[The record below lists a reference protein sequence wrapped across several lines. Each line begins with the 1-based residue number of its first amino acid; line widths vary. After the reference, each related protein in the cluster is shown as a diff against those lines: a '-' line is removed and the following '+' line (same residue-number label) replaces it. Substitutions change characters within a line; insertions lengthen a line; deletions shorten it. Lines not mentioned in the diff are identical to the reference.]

1 MNIKDLMP
9 IGRKQWVQRKWQD
22 YEDSKNTQAISRSEK
37 AYYDPTDAK
46 FDLKIDKSKWKA
58 TVDRKV
64 NYLLA
69 RPPVVTEHQDILDDL
84 LSFIRESALAY
95 TLRGSLIWIVQGDG
109 EAIIPRP
116 LIMNNTI
123 AVYSDEYREEIVA
136 FIRKYTELEVEPE
149 TGEET
154 ELNFYECYY
163 EGDGGVWH
171 RDTFHYDVDGRDKE
185 ETLAEVPVFIELGK
199 TGDAPL
205 YAYVENLLA
214 AFDRILKHQD
224 TTVEKNTTPLV
235 EVKGYSG
242 TSDADLKYAVENL
255 SLVKVDGAGGI
266 MLHMRN
272 MDSAA
277 IDLWTKRLMQEYYE
291 ATSTVGKE
299 MELHYAQSGKALDR
313 LFIDMENSARELAH
327 ILETALVR
335 YFEVI
340 GYEGVDI
347 IWNTD
352 RPVDDLDII
361 NGIQTSRGLV
371 SDRTLLEQHP
381 WVDDI
386 EEELIRR
393 EQEAIGGM
401 YDLVEW
407 EDEEA
412 LNEEPEVEENVKW
425 S

>member
-1 MNIKDLMP
+1 MTVKELSP
-9 IGRKQWVQRKWQD
+9 FGRKQWVKRKWD
-22 YEDSKNTQAISRSEK
+22 EYISSKNTLAIDRSEK
-37 AYYDPTDAK
+37 AYYEPTDEL
-46 FDLKIDKSKWKA
+46 FDDKVDKSKWKA
-58 TVDRKV
+58 TIDRKV

-69 RPPVVTEHQDILDDL
+69 RPPMTTEHQEVLDDL
-84 LSFIRESALAY
+84 LPFIRESALEY
-95 TLRGSLIWIVQGDG
+95 TLRGSLVWIVQGDG
-109 EAIIPRP
+109 EAIVPRP

-136 FIRKYTELEVEPE
+136 FIRKYVDIDIDSE

-154 ELNFYECYY
+154 EVEFYECYY
-163 EGDGGVWH
+163 EGVDGAWH
-171 RDTFHYDVDGRDKE
+171 RDTFNYDVDGKDKE
-185 ETLAEVPVFIELGK
+185 ETLSEAPVFIELGK

-205 YAYVENLLA
+205 YAYVETLLES
-214 AFDRILKHQD
+214 FDRILKHQD

-242 TSDADLKYAVENL
+242 TSDADLKYAVETL

-266 MLHMRN
+266 MLHMRS

-277 IDLWTKRLMQEYYE
+277 MDLWTKRLMQEYYE
-291 ATSTVGKE
+291 ATATVGKE
-299 MELHYAQSGKALDR
+299 MELQYAQSGKAMDR

-327 ILETALVR
+327 VLETALIR

-340 GYEGVDI
+340 GYEDVDI

-352 RPVDDLDII
+352 RPVDDLAIMNSI
-361 NGIQTSRGLV
+361 AASRGLV

-386 EEELIRR
+386 EEELKRR
-393 EQEAIGGM
+393 EQEAFSGM
-401 YDLVEW
+401 GDLIEN
-407 EDEEA
+407 EDEEE
-412 LNEEPEVEENVKW
+412 LHEEPEIGGNERW
-425 S
+425 I

>member
-37 AYYDPTDAK
+37 AYYEPTDAE

-69 RPPVVTEHQDILDDL
+69 RPPLATEHQDTMDDL

-95 TLRGSLIWIVQGDG
+95 TLRGSLVWIVQGDG

-136 FIRKYTELEVEPE
+136 FIRKYTELDVAPE

-154 ELNFYECYY
+154 ELSFYECYY

-171 RDTFHYDVDGRDKE
+171 RDTFHYDVDGKDTE
-185 ETLAEVPVFIELGK
+185 ETLAEAPVFIELGK

-205 YAYVENLLA
+205 YAYVETLLES
-214 AFDRILKHQD
+214 FDRILKHQD

-242 TSDADLKYAVENL
+242 TSDADLKYAVETL

-266 MLHMRN
+266 MLHMRS
-272 MDSAA
+272 MDSVAM
-277 IDLWTKRLMQEYYE
+277 DLWTKRLMQEYYE
-291 ATSTVGKE
+291 ATSTVGKDV
-299 MELHYAQSGKALDR
+299 ELQYAQSGKAMDR
-313 LFIDMENSARELAH
+313 LFIDMENSARQLAYV
-327 ILETALVR
+327 LEEALIS

-340 GYEGVDI
+340 GYEDVDV

-352 RPVDDLDII
+352 RPVDDAEIM
-361 NGIQTSRGLV
+361 NGINASRGLV

-401 YDLVEW
+401 GDLVER
-407 EDEEA
+407 EDEED
-412 LNEEPEVEENVKW
+412 LDEEPEVEENE
-425 S
+425 

>member
-37 AYYDPTDAK
+37 AYYKPTDAE

-69 RPPVVTEHQDILDDL
+69 RPPVVTEHQDTLDDL
-84 LSFIRESALAY
+84 LPFIRESALAY

-109 EAIIPRP
+109 EAIVPRP

-136 FIRKYTELEVEPE
+136 FIRKYTELDVEPE

-171 RDTFHYDVDGRDKE
+171 RDTFHYDVDGKDKE
-185 ETLAEVPVFIELGK
+185 EILAEAPVFIELGK

-214 AFDRILKHQD
+214 SFDRILKHQD
-224 TTVEKNTTPLV
+224 TTVEKNTAPLV
-235 EVKGYSG
+235 EVRGYSG
-242 TSDADLKYAVENL
+242 TSDADLKYAVETL

-266 MLHMRN
+266 MLHMRS

-277 IDLWTKRLMQEYYE
+277 MDLWTKRLMQEYYE

-299 MELHYAQSGKALDR
+299 MELQYAQSGKAMDR

-327 ILETALVR
+327 VLETALVR

-340 GYEGVDI
+340 GYEDVDV

-352 RPVDDLDII
+352 RPVDDLEIM
-361 NGIQTSRGLV
+361 NGINASRGLV

-386 EEELIRR
+386 EEELLRR

-401 YDLVEW
+401 DDLVEW

-412 LNEEPEVEENVKW
+412 LNEEPEVEENEQW